1 MSSNDI
7 GGLHFIEKFMNSEG
21 CCSILKGNMMP
32 LLKCLGRSV
41 FQYDN
46 DLKHSTKKKKQDVLK
61 KQKVKILSWP
71 SMLNKKT

>member
-46 DLKHSTKKKKQDVLK
+46 DLKHSTKKK
-61 KQKVKILSWP
+61 
-71 SMLNKKT
+71 NKMF